1 MAANLAAS
9 QLIDFRLV
17 LAPQVGLEPTT
28 LRLTAECSA
37 PAPRF
42 LATDYIFSIS
52 KMGCTLEWR
61 GRTGE
66 FDNRRFSDSSHAEF
80 RPGCTFGGIF
90 RNPMYNCFKS
100 NWFESLPLRQLHSH
114 LFESIG
120 KSQFIG
126 ALCTLRPGRVL
137 RVCGLICVV
146 GRFPPVNGSG
156 CMTTANRDGI
166 GDRPSSDAIKN
177 SAEHAKS
184 IPKPVVYA
192 LLVTKISVAAITQ
205 RRPRW

>member
-1 MAANLAAS
+1 
-9 QLIDFRLV
+9 

-100 NWFESLPLRQLHSH
+100 NWFESLPLRQYITISHIESTKYNEMLHFAEAPSSVPVYRIH
-114 LFESIG
+114 LFQRLPV
-120 KSQFIG
+120 K
-126 ALCTLRPGRVL
+126 TLSKTKNL
-137 RVCGLICVV
+137 STTF
-146 GRFPPVNGSG
+146 RFPKGHRSRINRQPAHFQPPRSRGRSFA
-156 CMTTANRDGI
+156 TARCRQHAFTQSLRLRLHRAPLPWGLFS
-166 GDRPSSDAIKN
+166 DR
-177 SAEHAKS
+177 
-184 IPKPVVYA
+184 
-192 LLVTKISVAAITQ
+192 L
-205 RRPRW
+205 